1 MLGYSYK
8 QMMQCPELLQN
19 NLECGRGGVGDP
31 AKEEGSQKGCDWF
44 PATRG
49 FLHCSPYSRHLNRPL
64 SEDGW

>member
-49 FLHCSPYSRHLNRPL
+49 FLHCSPYS
-64 SEDGW
+64 